1 MSVIDL
7 PSLFFQ
13 QIRNAEEEAGKVFEA
28 VVGVV
33 TDNKDPDKQSRVK
46 VKFPT
51 LSADDNSW
59 WATVVSMGAGA
70 NRGMFFTPEVDDE
83 VLVIFEHGDM
93 TRPVVVGSL
102 WGGKDKPPGSNSD
115 GGNKKRIIKSR
126 GGTTIEFDDDQGKIT
141 IKDGGGAGE
150 IVIDKANKISLTAK
164 TGDVCIHGKDDLTI
178 VANEV
183 NMQAKAKFDIKATSN
198 VKGGSD
204 GAVNIKGTGMVKVQ
218 GAKVGINNGGAS
230 APSAP
235 SASPAEVPDPIS

>member
-13 QIRNAEEEAGKVFEA
+13 QIRNAEDEAGKVFEP
-28 VVGVV
+28 VIGVV

-59 WATVVSMGAGA
+59 WASVVSMGAGK
-70 NRGMFFTPEVDDE
+70 NRGMFYIPEVNDE
-83 VLVIFEHGDM
+83 VLVMFEHGEM
-93 TRPVVVGSL
+93 TRPVILGAL
-102 WGGKDKPPGSNSD
+102 WGGKDKPPESNSD
-115 GGNKKRIIKSR
+115 GGNKKRTIKSR
-126 GGTTIEFDDDQGKIT
+126 AGTTIEFDDDQGKIT

-150 IVIDKANKISLTAK
+150 IVIDKANKISFTAK
-164 TGDVCIHGKDDLTI
+164 QGDVCIHCKEDLTI

-183 NMQAKAKFDIKATSN
+183 DMQAKAKFDIAGQN

-204 GAVNIKGTGMVKVQ
+204 ANVNIKGTGMVKIQ
-218 GAKVGINNGGAS
+218 GAQVGVNNGGAS

-235 SASPAEVPDPIS
+235 SASPAEVPDPIA